1 MKCFY
6 CGHEDTK
13 VVDSRPSEDGKS
25 IRRRRECLECTKRF
39 TTYESVEIMPVLVMK
54 SDGRREPFDRLKIKK
69 GILLAVEKIGI
80 SLELID
86 KMVDNI
92 HKKIANSLI
101 QEISSDKIGDYVL
114 AELRNVSAVAYIRFA
129 SVYRKFTDVESF
141 MEELKSLP
149 KDK

>member
-54 SDGRREPFDRLKIKK
+54 SDGRREPFDRVKIKK

-86 KMVDNI
+86 KMVDSI

>member
-1 MKCFY
+1 
-6 CGHEDTK
+6 
-13 VVDSRPSEDGKS
+13 
-25 IRRRRECLECTKRF
+25 
-39 TTYESVEIMPVLVMK
+39 MPVLVMK